1 MLCRTLNALFSTP
14 PLSRVAPAPR
24 VDDRTDM
31 MGFLRRMLAE
41 NTTFVDEFA
50 PWHGIAGQRV
60 LDVGCG
66 LGARTVAL
74 GSGGAAEVLG
84 IDTDAE
90 KLRWARALA
99 LTEGVNNVRV
109 ALQSASRLAVA
120 DDRFDVVLLTDV
132 VEHLD
137 DPASALAECARVL
150 RPGGRVLV
158 AFPPYLSPWGAHLF
172 GHIRIPWA
180 HLLFPDRELVETW
193 KSHHLNQVA
202 RGEGYCTPLRARCI
216 MAATAVDELW
226 DLNRMT
232 VRSFLQ
238 LVRET
243 PFTLAALRLK
253 TPRGMASCLTRSTW
267 LREYAVTRVVAVLE
281 K

>member
-1 MLCRTLNALFSTP
+1 MFCRTLNTLFTRF
-14 PLSRVAPAPR
+14 PLSRLAPTPR
-24 VDDRTDM
+24 VEDRSDM
-31 MGFLRRMLAE
+31 PAYLRRILAE
-41 NTTFVDEFA
+41 GTAFLGEFS
-50 PWHGIAGQRV
+50 PWHDVAGLRV

-74 GSGGAAEVLG
+74 ASSGAAEVVG

-90 KLRWARALA
+90 KLRWARTLA
-99 LTEGVNNVRV
+99 SAEGVDNVGFV
-109 ALQSASRLAVA
+109 LQSACRLAVA
-120 DDRFDVVLLTDV
+120 GGRFDIAILTDV

-137 DPASALAECARVL
+137 DPAAALAECARVL

-180 HLLFPDRELVETW
+180 HLLFTDHELVATW
-193 KSHHLNQVA
+193 RFHHQQQIA
-202 RGEGYCTPLRARCI
+202 TGEAHCTPHRARCI

-232 VRSFLQ
+232 IRSFLQ

-243 PFTLAALRLK
+243 PLSVATLRLK
-253 TPRGMASCLTRSTW
+253 TPRGMGSWFTRSKW
-267 LREYAVTRVVAVLE
+267 LREYVVTRLVAVLE